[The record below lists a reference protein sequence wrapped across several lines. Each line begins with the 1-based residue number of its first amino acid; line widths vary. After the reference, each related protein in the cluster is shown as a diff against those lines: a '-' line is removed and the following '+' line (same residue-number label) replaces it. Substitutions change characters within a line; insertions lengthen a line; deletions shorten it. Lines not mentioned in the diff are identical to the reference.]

1 MGGIRRVALSSTI
14 VLLVSCSGAEQ
25 QVVKTFLTAVQGGD
39 ETTLSGV
46 SLVKFPGSVTS
57 WEILEVGPESSEPF
71 PLADVRKELV
81 ELETKIKFQQERH
94 ANFLSDNA
102 EKAAE
107 YKRRIQRNPDYQFSG
122 EMADFK
128 ENVDALTEERK
139 ELEATLEELR
149 QRISGLQN
157 AAALSLNTS
166 VNHNFEGEV
175 KGKIVRLKVNDGSQ
189 EKIFSLFLRR
199 YELSDKERNLTPMS
213 RWIIADIEEQA

>member
-1 MGGIRRVALSSTI
+1 MGGIRRAVLGATLALFVACT
-14 VLLVSCSGAEQ
+14 GAEQ

-39 ETTLSGV
+39 ETTLSNV
-46 SLVKFPGSVTS
+46 SLVKFPGSVVS

-71 PLADVRKELV
+71 PLADVRKELA
-81 ELETKIKFQQERH
+81 ELEIKIEFQQERH

-107 YKRRIQRNPDYQFSG
+107 YRRRLQKNPDYQFSG

-128 ENVDALTEERK
+128 AEMEARTEEGK
-139 ELEATLEELR
+139 ELDAKLEDLR
-149 QRISGLQN
+149 RRILGLQD
-157 AAALSLNTS
+157 AARLSLNTA
-166 VNHNFEGEV
+166 VNQNFKGEV

-189 EKIFSLFLRR
+189 EKVFSLYLRR

-213 RWIIADIEEQA
+213 RWIITEIEEQA